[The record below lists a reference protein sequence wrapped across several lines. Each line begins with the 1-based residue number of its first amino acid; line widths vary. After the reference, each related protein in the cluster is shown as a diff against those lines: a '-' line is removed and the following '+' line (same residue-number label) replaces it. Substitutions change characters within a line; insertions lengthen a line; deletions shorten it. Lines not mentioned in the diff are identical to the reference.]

1 MRSPRW
7 LLVGIVLAMGAM
19 SPLTACAPE
28 RPVDP
33 FDFSGF
39 LGEDGLFHD
48 RDVAGIDGALT
59 DGSATEGTWT
69 TAAVI
74 RTRNLAG
81 EEVRLATGTSRAL
94 DAAAQDAV
102 DGGDPD
108 AVLGAARACALAA
121 QASAPCR
128 EVRGRAIEL
137 LQQSPA
143 ARGRGDSG
151 DSARAVLMIETAADL
166 GVLPAGAGSSLAAA
180 VARRSDDP
188 CVDSAVVR
196 LHVRRDDEEPLRVV
210 DDPRARTDEV
220 LAALRIGDVDTAYCL
235 SGIVAATAG
244 ATPDRDEDWLQQPFD
259 EAVAAG
265 FTRADDGL
273 YAGADRSQGRI
284 ETTRRLSQVS
294 FDLSVGLG
302 PIPAGGAS

>member
-39 LGEDGLFHD
+39 LGDDGLFHD

-81 EEVRLATGTSRAL
+81 EEVRLATETSRAL

-121 QASAPCR
+121 QASSPCR

-143 ARGRGDSG
+143 ALGRG

-220 LAALRIGDVDTAYCL
+220 LAALRIGDIDAAYCL

-265 FTRADDGL
+265 FSRADDGL

>member
-39 LGEDGLFHD
+39 LGDDGLFHD

-81 EEVRLATGTSRAL
+81 EEVRLATETSRAL

-121 QASAPCR
+121 QASSPCR

-143 ARGRGDSG
+143 ALGRGDSG